1 VNYPSGFSQLTP
13 ARRPSWLLA
22 HCLEFLGPSTA
33 NRLTDK
39 QVTLGVHCDRMQE
52 RELASHV
59 TERPKPD
66 NVWPLSRS
74 RVQTTSSWSSYSA
87 TNVSSGP
94 WLANLCFFY
103 LISVLD

>member
-1 VNYPSGFSQLTP
+1 MNYPSGFSQLTP

-59 TERPKPD
+59 TEAAETRQR
-66 NVWPLSRS
+66 LAALA
-74 RVQTTSSWSSYSA
+74 VQSP
-87 TNVSSGP
+87 NHFI
-94 WLANLCFFY
+94 LAV
-103 LISVLD
+103 VLGN